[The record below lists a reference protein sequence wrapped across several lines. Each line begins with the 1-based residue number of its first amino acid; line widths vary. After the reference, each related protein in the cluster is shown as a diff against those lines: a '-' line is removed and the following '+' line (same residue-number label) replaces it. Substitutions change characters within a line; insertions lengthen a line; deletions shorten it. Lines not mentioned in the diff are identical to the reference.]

1 MSIQTEINRI
11 TNLRDEQTTLLN
23 AQSVTIDD
31 IKLALVNK
39 TAGGGEEIVLQEKTI
54 TPSTSSQNITPD
66 SGYNGLSRVVVNAVT
81 SSIDSDI
88 KATNIKKGV
97 NILGVTGTL
106 EEGITPSGT
115 INITTN
121 GTHNVTNYASASVNV
136 PSEDLSSELNTYE
149 TYLSTQETTIDSII
163 TALQG
168 KASGGGSTDMEDA
181 LLNKSLNGSY
191 HNERIEIIGY
201 GGLANQTAIT
211 SVSLPNVTN
220 VGERCFNECANLT
233 NANLPLARIIGSSAF
248 YYCTSLENIILPSV
262 TSLYAQ
268 AFRFCTALQSIDLSL
283 CTSLNASAFSECYVL
298 KKIIIRT
305 SSVCKMSATSVLNKC
320 YHFTGTTDA
329 TYNPN
334 GLADGYIYVPDNL
347 VASYKS
353 ASNWSTFASQIKG
366 LSEL

>member
-163 TALQG
+163 TA
-168 KASGGGSTDMEDA
+168 
-181 LLNKSLNGSY
+181 
-191 HNERIEIIGY
+191 I
-201 GGLANQTAIT
+201 
-211 SVSLPNVTN
+211 VT
-220 VGERCFNECANLT
+220 
-233 NANLPLARIIGSSAF
+233 I
-248 YYCTSLENIILPSV
+248 
-262 TSLYAQ
+262 
-268 AFRFCTALQSIDLSL
+268 
-283 CTSLNASAFSECYVL
+283 
-298 KKIIIRT
+298 
-305 SSVCKMSATSVLNKC
+305 
-320 YHFTGTTDA
+320 
-329 TYNPN
+329 
-334 GLADGYIYVPDNL
+334 
-347 VASYKS
+347 
-353 ASNWSTFASQIKG
+353 
-366 LSEL
+366 